1 MASIQERRTTPPVFR
16 DANELHE
23 GRLSQAAFE
32 IPGTEAR
39 WLAANA
45 VHRNRRPSRFRY
57 RGEVAGRQRRSSQL
71 TAFVIP
77 RTPGTP

>member
-16 DANELHE
+16 DATELHE

-45 VHRNRRPSRFRY
+45 VHRSCAAFEILRTGPRLLAA
-57 RGEVAGRQRRSSQL
+57 VAVGS
-71 TAFVIP
+71 
-77 RTPGTP
+77 